1 MYGLVGR
8 TVRIIETD
16 ADVEEGAAWLAA
28 LDPRFAVVLEQ
39 TGQLP
44 LRRRENGFGAL
55 MNTVVGQ
62 QVSKASAL
70 AIWKRVKA
78 VGLDIQTNVVAASE
92 LDLQSVGLSQSKV
105 RCSKA
110 LAGSLLNYSG
120 LYHMTDDNVIKELC
134 KIVGIGTWT
143 AEVYALASLGRQD
156 VFPHGDLAL
165 QEASRAL
172 FELDVRPD
180 EKQMRMMA
188 VEWSPWR
195 AVAARLLWAYYSS
208 MKNKKGNF

>member
-8 TVRIIETD
+8 TLRIIETD

-28 LDPRFAVVLEQ
+28 LDPRFAVALEQ
-39 TGQLP
+39 TGRLP

-78 VGLDIQTNVVAASE
+78 VGLDIQANVVAASE
-92 LDLQSVGLSQSKV
+92 LDLQSAGLSQSKV

-120 LYHMTDDNVIKELC
+120 LYHMTDDKRHQRVM
-134 KIVGIGTWT
+134 
-143 AEVYALASLGRQD
+143 QD
-156 VFPHGDLAL
+156 CWDWDVD
-165 QEASRAL
+165 SRGL
-172 FELDVRPD
+172 RSGVVRPAGCVST
-180 EKQMRMMA
+180 R
-188 VEWSPWR
+188 R
-195 AVAARLLWAYYSS
+195 LGAARSNKSS
-208 MKNKKGNF
+208 V